1 MAAEEEQI
9 QLAKRIADALPE
21 VSRNEWMRWIDIAFT
36 YGLEKAIRH
45 AERLSTDVTM
55 RPAIQRANRLIAQA
69 IRSQLGTLK
78 RLPPEDQ
85 RRVLGY
91 VGWWLRIAGEERKT
105 SSKHSPSSKRS
116 PHTGRDPGRRK

>member
-1 MAAEEEQI
+1 MATEEEHI
-9 QLAKRIADALPE
+9 HLAKRIADALPE
-21 VSRNEWMRWIDIAFT
+21 VTRNEWMRWMDVAFT

-69 IRSQLGTLK
+69 VRGQLATLK
-78 RLPPEDQ
+78 CLPPEDQ

-91 VGWWLRIAGEERKT
+91 VGWWLKACLR
-105 SSKHSPSSKRS
+105 
-116 PHTGRDPGRRK
+116 